1 MTRQGEIPPTAG
13 LPMVWHDWLP
23 TKKELCPNLS
33 DMFDLPPL
41 ILECSGTASLIVALQ
56 TLANMPGNEGRRDV
70 IIPAYNC
77 PLVVLAIAHCNLTV
91 KLCDTAKNSF
101 DFDFDCLDKLIDE
114 KTLAVIPAHIGGQ
127 LADVKKCVHM
137 AHKKGA
143 YVIEDGA
150 QALGSAAGKT
160 GDIAFFSL
168 AVGKGLTLYE
178 GGLLTSSKDE
188 IRQALK
194 ETHQKIV
201 KPRIFFELKRI
212 SELLGYSIA
221 YRPRLLSLAYG
232 MPRRKELAAGN
243 IEEAVGD
250 VFDDDI
256 PVHLVSRFRMKRGAN
271 AASRLKPFLE
281 DIKKQ
286 AQRRINK
293 LAKIPSI
300 TIVKGIDDEGAIWP
314 FIMVLFKTGEA
325 RDKALQ
331 TLWPSPYG
339 VTRLF
344 VHALPD
350 YSYLEPH
357 FNMRFSTP
365 NARDFAAKMLT
376 ISNSP
381 WLDDET
387 FDKIVTTIARSV

>member
-1 MTRQGEIPPTAG
+1 MKRQGEIPPTAG

-23 TKKELCPNLS
+23 TKKELCSNLS
-33 DMFDLPPL
+33 ELFNLPPL

-56 TLANMPGNEGRRDV
+56 TLANMPKNEGRRDV

-101 DFDFDCLDKLIDE
+101 DFDFDCLDKLVDE
-114 KTLAVIPAHIGGQ
+114 KTLAIVPAHIGGQ
-127 LADVKKCVHM
+127 LADVKKCVQM

-150 QALGSAAGKT
+150 QALGSAAGKA

-168 AVGKGLTLYE
+168 AVGKGLTVYE
-178 GGLLTSSKDE
+178 GGLLTSSNDE
-188 IRQALK
+188 IRLALK
-194 ETHQKIV
+194 ETHKKIV
-201 KPRIFFELKRI
+201 KPRVFFELKRI
-212 SELLGYSIA
+212 SELLGYSIV

-281 DIKKQ
+281 DIEKQ
-286 AQRRINK
+286 AQRRIDK
-293 LAKIPSI
+293 LAEIPSV
-300 TIVKGIDDEGAIWP
+300 TVVKGIDDEGAIWP
-314 FIMVLFKTGEA
+314 FIMVLFNTGEE
-325 RDKALQ
+325 RDKALE

-357 FNMRFSTP
+357 FNSHFSPP
-365 NARDFAAKMLT
+365 NARDFTARMLT

>member
-1 MTRQGEIPPTAG
+1 MKRQGEIPPTAG

-23 TKKELCPNLS
+23 SKKELCSNLS
-33 DMFDLPPL
+33 ELFNLPPL

-56 TLANMPGNEGRRDV
+56 TLANMPKNEGRRDV

-101 DFDFDCLDKLIDE
+101 DFDFDCLDKLVDE
-114 KTLAVIPAHIGGQ
+114 KTLAIVPAHIGGQ
-127 LADVKKCVHM
+127 LADVKKCVQM

-150 QALGSAAGKT
+150 QALGSAAGKA

-178 GGLLTSSKDE
+178 GGLLTSSNDK
-188 IRQALK
+188 IRLTLK
-194 ETHQKIV
+194 ETHRKIV
-201 KPRIFFELKRI
+201 KPRVFFELKRI
-212 SELLGYSIA
+212 SELLGYSIV

-256 PVHLVSRFRMKRGAN
+256 PVHRVSRFRMKRGAN

-281 DIKKQ
+281 DIEKQ
-286 AQRRINK
+286 AQRRVDK
-293 LAKIPSI
+293 LAEIPSI
-300 TIVKGIDDEGAIWP
+300 TVVKGIDDEGAIWP

-325 RDKALQ
+325 RDKALE

-357 FNMRFSTP
+357 FSTHFSTP
-365 NARDFAAKMLT
+365 NARDFAARMLT

>member
-1 MTRQGEIPPTAG
+1 MKRQGEIPPTAG

-23 TKKELCPNLS
+23 TKKELCSNLS
-33 DMFDLPPL
+33 ELFDLPPL

-56 TLANMPGNEGRRDV
+56 TLANMPKNEGRRDV

-101 DFDFDCLDKLIDE
+101 DFDFDCLDKLVDE
-114 KTLAVIPAHIGGQ
+114 KTLAVIPTHIGGQ
-127 LADVKKCVHM
+127 LADVEQCVEM

-178 GGLLTSSKDE
+178 GGLLTSSNDE
-188 IRQALK
+188 IRLALK

-201 KPRIFFELKRI
+201 KPRFFFELKRI

-232 MPRRKELAAGN
+232 VPRRKELAAGN

-256 PVHLVSRFRMKRGAN
+256 PIHLVSCFRMKRGAN

-286 AQRRINK
+286 AQRRIDK
-293 LAKIPSI
+293 LEKIPSI
-300 TIVKGIDDEGAIWP
+300 TVVKGIDDEKAIWP

-325 RDKALQ
+325 RDKALE

-357 FNMRFSTP
+357 FNMHFSTP
-365 NARDFAAKMLT
+365 NACDFAARMLT

-381 WLDDET
+381 WLDDDT

>member
-1 MTRQGEIPPTAG
+1 MKRQGEIPPTAG

-23 TKKELCPNLS
+23 TKKELCSNLS
-33 DMFDLPPL
+33 ELFNLPPL

-56 TLANMPGNEGRRDV
+56 TLANMPKNEGRRDV

-101 DFDFDCLDKLIDE
+101 DFDFDCLDKLVDE
-114 KTLAVIPAHIGGQ
+114 KTLAIVPAHIGGQ
-127 LADVKKCVHM
+127 LADVKKCVQM

-150 QALGSAAGKT
+150 QALGSAAGKA

-178 GGLLTSSKDE
+178 GGLLTSSNDE
-188 IRQALK
+188 IRLALK
-194 ETHQKIV
+194 ETHRKIV
-201 KPRIFFELKRI
+201 KPSVFFELKRI

-286 AQRRINK
+286 AQRRIDK
-293 LAKIPSI
+293 LAEIPSV
-300 TIVKGIDDEGAIWP
+300 TVVKGIDDEGAIWP

-325 RDKALQ
+325 RDKALE

-357 FNMRFSTP
+357 FNSHFSTP
-365 NARDFAAKMLT
+365 NARDFAARMLT

>member
-1 MTRQGEIPPTAG
+1 MKRQGEIPPTAG

-23 TKKELCPNLS
+23 TKKELCSNLS
-33 DMFDLPPL
+33 ELFNLPPL

-56 TLANMPGNEGRRDV
+56 TLANMPKNEGRRDV

-101 DFDFDCLDKLIDE
+101 DFDFDCLDKLVDE
-114 KTLAVIPAHIGGQ
+114 KTLAIVPAHIGGQ
-127 LADVKKCVHM
+127 LADVKKCVQM

-150 QALGSAAGKT
+150 QALGSAAGKA

-178 GGLLTSSKDE
+178 GGLLTSSNDE
-188 IRQALK
+188 IRLALK
-194 ETHQKIV
+194 ETHRKIV
-201 KPRIFFELKRI
+201 KPRVFFELKRI

-286 AQRRINK
+286 AQRRIDK
-293 LAKIPSI
+293 LAEIPSV
-300 TIVKGIDDEGAIWP
+300 TVVKGIDDEGAIWP

-325 RDKALQ
+325 RDKALE

-357 FNMRFSTP
+357 FNSHFSTP
-365 NARDFAAKMLT
+365 NARDFAARMLT

>member
-1 MTRQGEIPPTAG
+1 MKRQGEIPPTAG

-23 TKKELCPNLS
+23 TKKELCSNLS
-33 DMFDLPPL
+33 ELFDLPPL

-56 TLANMPGNEGRRDV
+56 TLANMPKNEGRRDV

-114 KTLAVIPAHIGGQ
+114 KTLAVIPTHIGGQ
-127 LADVKKCVHM
+127 LANVEQCVEM

-178 GGLLTSSKDE
+178 GGLLTSSNDE
-188 IRQALK
+188 IRLALK
-194 ETHQKIV
+194 ETHKKIV
-201 KPRIFFELKRI
+201 KPRFFFELKRI
-212 SELLGYSIA
+212 GELLGYSIA

-232 MPRRKELAAGN
+232 MPRRKELAADN

-250 VFDDDI
+250 VFDDNI

-271 AASRLKPFLE
+271 ATSRLKPFLE

-286 AQRRINK
+286 AQRRIDK
-293 LAKIPSI
+293 LAEIPSV
-300 TIVKGIDDEGAIWP
+300 TVVKGIDDEGAIWP
-314 FIMVLFKTGEA
+314 FIMVLFKTKEA

-344 VHALPD
+344 VHALAD

-357 FNMRFSTP
+357 FNTHFSTP
-365 NARDFAAKMLT
+365 NARDFAARMLT